1 MPGAVAV
8 VLPLL
13 RRLGIRDIVDRLC
26 PMAWSKSASHGQIAE
41 LFVLHLLQNE
51 RRVPLYRLQDW
62 VAEKG
67 LAPVVGCPVEACNDD
82 RLGRALE
89 ACADVLPELEA
100 QVVAQAVVQ
109 YHLPVATIHWD
120 FTHLTFTGAYEDL
133 DLVTRGYRC
142 PPGGQQ
148 VQLSLAVDEHGV
160 PLGHQ
165 VVPGHAQPHPYI
177 ASTLRTLQERLGRS
191 DLLIIGDRG
200 VICTDLVAACAQ
212 QGARFIGPLALTP
225 AQQEFVRAVPA
236 EAFAPLS
243 YRPLSGDSVYCC
255 HDTSLVLGG
264 KSRSTP
270 LPVRALLIH
279 SSGKAQRDV
288 AKRQDVLARAGARL
302 DQIASQLNRGR
313 YKRRD
318 YAAQQVAQAT
328 ARTANWLRVA
338 LTGDDGHL
346 HLSWSRDEAAIAHA
360 AGLDGRYLLLT
371 NTTLP
376 ADAVFAAY
384 KRQHVV
390 ESQFRTFKSGLQV
403 HPVYLANERRIRG
416 LVLMVILALLVYA
429 LLDLLSV
436 RRQVPSAYY
445 HKLTARAILREAGTL
460 VFLRVHGPDHV
471 PRWQL
476 QPNRRQQQ
484 LWQDLGLPHP
494 LTWLDD

>member
-13 RRLGIRDIVDRLC
+13 RRLGLRRIVDQLC
-26 PMAWSKSASHGQIAE
+26 PMAWNNGASHGQIAE

-62 VAEKG
+62 VAEQG

-109 YHLPVATIHWD
+109 YHLPVETIHWD
-120 FTHLTFTGAYEDL
+120 FTNLTFTGAYEDL

-177 ASTLRTLQERLGRS
+177 QSTLRTLQERLGRS

-200 VICTDLVAACAQ
+200 VMCYDLVAACER

-225 AQQEFVRAVPA
+225 AQQDWLRTVPA
-236 EAFAPLS
+236 EAFVPLS
-243 YRPLSGDSVYCC
+243 YQSLSGDSEYRC
-255 HDTSLVLGG
+255 HDTSLVLSG
-264 KSRSTP
+264 KTRSTP
-270 LPVRALLIH
+270 LTVRALVIH
-279 SSGKAQRDV
+279 SSGKAQRD
-288 AKRQDVLARAGARL
+288 ATKRQDVLARAGARL
-302 DQIASQLNRGR
+302 DKIASQLNRGR

-338 LTGDDGHL
+338 LTGDDGQL
-346 HLSWSRDEAAIAHA
+346 YLTWSLDQAAIAQA
-360 AGLDGRYLLLT
+360 EGLDGRYLLVT

-376 ADAVFAAY
+376 AAAVFAAY

-403 HPVYLANERRIRG
+403 QPIYLANERRIRG

-436 RRQVPSAYY
+436 RRQVPSPHY
-445 HKLTARAILREAGTL
+445 HKLTARAILAQAGTL
-460 VFLRVHGPDHV
+460 VFVRVHGTDHV

-476 QPNRRQQQ
+476 RPHRRQQQ
-484 LWQDLGLPHP
+484 LWQNLGLPHP